1 MKTSKQ
7 NIHRWACSL
16 LGAGLFVLCS
26 SVAWAT
32 ESAEVGIRPHNNA
45 QGDDLVAPYG
55 HFAFSG
61 GGAPGPWSTVFT
73 VSNTTSTATTVN
85 VKCYNEFTQR
95 VGPAAGTTFTLTAFN
110 MNFYTP
116 EALGLTTD
124 PLFSGF
130 GWCYFAVTAGDSI
143 SVGVGT
149 GIRGIAGN
157 TTIFGSNNSR
167 AIAMDTAQRMVTTDD
182 GSVPFWT
189 KQASWTSYLLS
200 INPTTTARSLTVNIY
215 DDNNVFQGAL
225 VTTLSPRDLD
235 MLVISSVGA
244 AAFGTADVKINGRG
258 FVGWVAGFNSAS
270 LELFLYG
277 VPLYEFETSALA
289 AGDRP

>member
-1 MKTSKQ
+1 MKTSKH
-7 NIHRWACSL
+7 NFHRWALSV
-16 LGAGLFVLCS
+16 LGSALIFLCGGTL
-26 SVAWAT
+26 AW
-32 ESAEVGIRPHNNA
+32 SAEGADVRIRPHNNA

-55 HFAFSG
+55 HFPSSG
-61 GGAPGPWSTVFT
+61 GGAPGPWSTVYT

-85 VKCYNEFTQR
+85 VKCYNEFAQR

-116 EALGLTTD
+116 EALLLTTD
-124 PLFSGF
+124 PLFNGF

-149 GIRGIAGN
+149 GMRGIAGN

-167 AIAMDTAQRMVTTDD
+167 AIAMDTAQRMVTIDD

-189 KQASWTSYLLS
+189 KQVSWTTYLLS
-200 INPTTTARSLTVNIY
+200 INPTTTSRNLTVNVY

-225 VTTLSPRDLD
+225 NTTLSPRDMD
-235 MLVISSVGA
+235 ILVISNVGA
-244 AAFGTADVKINGRG
+244 ATFGTA
-258 FVGWVAGFNSAS
+258 
-270 LELFLYG
+270 
-277 VPLYEFETSALA
+277 PTSSQ
-289 AGDRP
+289 